1 MLSQTKSPQ
10 FESIHYRNDLSAVI
24 FWLMPSVREA
34 GWSGREEL
42 KMSFPFPCCPVNREC
57 DIERTNQIEKKIDSE
72 W

>member
-1 MLSQTKSPQ
+1 
-10 FESIHYRNDLSAVI
+10 
-24 FWLMPSVREA
+24 MPSVREA
-34 GWSGREEL
+34 GWSGTEEL